1 MPRLLVHASFGR
13 TIVEPVERFIMGADG
28 RVDIFAISSWDGL
41 ILVRN
46 DGAWTLLVTDADGER
61 VPWTEEVFEA
71 TVRGLHG
78 VG

>member
-28 RVDIFAISSWDGL
+28 RVDIFAIPSWDGL

-61 VPWTEEVFEA
+61 VPWTEEVFVA
-71 TVRGLHG
+71 TIRGLHG